1 MKKKIAL
8 LGVLGV
14 AGGLLYALES
24 QHKRNKSANAD
35 NEADNGAV
43 SGNGRS
49 ANAKQNGALQTRPAA
64 SMARMK
70 SGEASIGNEGE
81 HVIDD
86 QGTDQSEASEILRH
100 IRDHAFEANDEKLAL
115 ALGRPTEEI
124 EEWTSGRGCGCAGP
138 FLYSPGTQLGLNCQM
153 GTMRA
158 ASRKGAQAVRQGG
171 AIWQK

>member
-1 MKKKIAL
+1 MLAFIAYRRFSAFNSRHRSGRPGLQRAIL
-8 LGVLGV
+8 LCV
-14 AGGLLYALES
+14 S
-24 QHKRNKSANAD
+24 RST
-35 NEADNGAV
+35 V

-64 SMARMK
+64 SMARIE

-100 IRDHAFEANDEKLAL
+100 IRDNAFEANDEKLAL

-124 EEWTSGRGCGCAGP
+124 EEWTSGRGLIDGDVIMKARTLAMQRG
-138 FLYSPGTQLGLNCQM
+138 FE
-153 GTMRA
+153 
-158 ASRKGAQAVRQGG
+158 
-171 AIWQK
+171 I